1 MKENVIVIGA
11 GIGGLSCAALLAH
24 GGHKVMVL
32 EKNSYIGGACSSYEK
47 QGYTLD
53 RSVHLFS
60 LGLNGP
66 FGKIL
71 DRLSLNNLE
80 FVKEIN
86 KRTAMKFYQTEG
98 YYPSDFNIN
107 SMINAMKPNT
117 SDGKKSER
125 ATENA
130 VMTRLKKIGVTS
142 QTFKEL
148 GKVMASIL
156 TMRKKKL
163 AQLYEDGLTVTQYI
177 NQFSEDPFIHGLF
190 AFILAGMFAISPKQ
204 ASAAEFVHC
213 FKTEMTTRE
222 GYQYPLRGGSQAV
235 PNALAEGIRK
245 YEGEIHLNSRVD
257 SVVIKNDK
265 VQGVMVKNEMIK
277 APIVVSNLSIRMT
290 VLNLV
295 GRDYFERNYLTKIE
309 SLKPSLSSMTFKL
322 ALKEPLIKDWG
333 CVNLYHPTL
342 DDWKGKYGPGAPKS
356 NGFFG
361 PIPSNIDPS
370 LAPIGGQVAIF
381 GTIVPA
387 KVTNWDKWQE
397 VYYADLQ
404 EFFPEIKKKL
414 NFVDVSFPKDFAK
427 ATGKPFGPV
436 EGLALTPD
444 QTGKNK
450 PSSVL
455 PIEGLYVV
463 GDTAGTDAHG
473 IGTQLAAD
481 SGIKCA
487 DMILGKIEKN

>member
-1 MKENVIVIGA
+1 MKI
-11 GIGGLSCAALLAH
+11 
-24 GGHKVMVL
+24 
-32 EKNSYIGGACSSYEK
+32 
-47 QGYTLD
+47 
-53 RSVHLFS
+53 
-60 LGLNGP
+60 
-66 FGKIL
+66 
-71 DRLSLNNLE
+71 
-80 FVKEIN
+80 
-86 KRTAMKFYQTEG
+86 YQTKG
-98 YYPSDFNIN
+98 YYPMDFNIN
-107 SMINAMKPNT
+107 SMMNAMTSNT
-117 SDGKKSER
+117 SDGDRSKKSI
-125 ATENA
+125 ENS
-130 VMTRLKKIGVTS
+130 VMERLKKIGVTT

-148 GKVMASIL
+148 GKVMTSIL

-163 AQLYEDGLTVTQYI
+163 AQLYEEGLTVTQYI

-190 AFILAGMFAISPKQ
+190 AFLLAGMFAISPKQ
-204 ASAAEFVHC
+204 ASAGEFIHC
-213 FKTEMTTRE
+213 FKTEMTTNE
-222 GYQYPLRGGSQAV
+222 GYQYPLGGGSQAV

-245 YEGEIHLNSRVD
+245 YGGEIYLNSRVN
-257 SVVIKNDK
+257 SIMIKNDK
-265 VQGVMVKNEMIK
+265 VQGVLVKNKLIK
-277 APIVVSNLSIRMT
+277 APIVISNLSIRMT

-295 GRDYFERNYLTKIE
+295 GRDYFERNYLAKIE
-309 SLKPSLSSMTFKL
+309 NLKPSLSSMTFKL
-322 ALKEPLIKDWG
+322 ALKEPIIKDWG

-342 DDWKGKYGPGAPKS
+342 DDWKGKYGSGAPKS

-361 PIPSNIDPS
+361 PIPSNLDPS
-370 LAPIGGQVAIF
+370 LAPKGGQVAIF

-404 EFFPEIKKKL
+404 DFFPDLKKKL
-414 NFVDVSFPKDFAK
+414 DFVDVSFPKDFTK

-487 DMILGKIEKN
+487 DMILGAIEKI

>member
-1 MKENVIVIGA
+1 MKENIIVIGA

-24 GGHKVMVL
+24 GGHKVTVL
-32 EKNSYIGGACSSYEK
+32 EKNPYIGGACSSYEK

-71 DRLSLNNLE
+71 NRLNLNNLK
-80 FVKEIN
+80 FVKEVN

-98 YYPSDFNIN
+98 YYPSDFNVN
-107 SMINAMKPNT
+107 SMINAMKPST
-117 SDGKKSER
+117 SKGER
-125 ATENA
+125 TEKGTENA
-130 VMTRLKKIGVTS
+130 VMTRLKKIGVST

-177 NQFSEDPFIHGLF
+177 NQFSQDPFIHGLF

-204 ASAAEFVHC
+204 ASAGEFVHC
-213 FKTEMTTRE
+213 FKTEMTTQE
-222 GYQYPLRGGSQAV
+222 GYQYPLGGGSQAV

-245 YEGEIHLNSRVD
+245 YGGEIHINSRVD
-257 SVVIKNDK
+257 SIVIKNDK

-295 GRDYFERNYLTKIE
+295 GRDYFNRDYLAKIE
-309 SLKPSLSSMTFKL
+309 RLKPSLSSMTFKL
-322 ALKEPLIKDWG
+322 ALKEPLIKEWG

-361 PIPSNIDPS
+361 PIPSNIDPT
-370 LAPIGGQVAIF
+370 LAPKGGQVAIF

-404 EFFPEIKKKL
+404 EFFPELRKKL

-427 ATGKPFGPV
+427 ATGKPLGPV

-444 QTGKNK
+444 QTYKNK

-463 GDTAGTDAHG
+463 GDTAGIDAHG

>member
-11 GIGGLSCAALLAH
+11 GIGGLSCAALLSH
-24 GGHKVMVL
+24 GGYRVTVL

-66 FGKIL
+66 FGEIL
-71 DRLSLNNLE
+71 NRLGLKNLE
-80 FVKEIN
+80 FVKGIN
-86 KRTAMKFYQTEG
+86 KSTAMKFYQTEG
-98 YYPSDFNIN
+98 YYPSDFNVN
-107 SMINAMKPNT
+107 SMINAMKPST
-117 SDGKKSER
+117 SEGESTGKE
-125 ATENA
+125 TENA
-130 VMTRLKKIGVTS
+130 VMRRLKKIGVNT
-142 QTFKEL
+142 QTFKDL

-163 AQLYEDGLTVTQYI
+163 AQLYEDGLTVTEYI
-177 NQFSEDPFIHGLF
+177 SQFTEDAFIHGLF

-204 ASAAEFVHC
+204 ASAGEFVHC

-222 GYQYPLRGGSQAV
+222 GYQYPLGGGSQAV

-245 YEGEIHLNSRVD
+245 YGGKLQTNSHVD
-257 SVVIKNDK
+257 SIAIKNDK
-265 VQGVMVKNEMIK
+265 VQGVMVNNEMIK
-277 APIVVSNLSIRMT
+277 APIVISNLSIRMT
-290 VLNLV
+290 LLNLV
-295 GRDYFERNYLTKIE
+295 GRDYFERNYLAKIE

-370 LAPIGGQVAIF
+370 LAPKGGQVAIF

-387 KVTNWDKWQE
+387 KVSNWDKWQE

-404 EFFPEIKKKL
+404 EFFPEIEKKL
-414 NFVDVSFPKDFAK
+414 NFLDVSFPKDFTK

-436 EGLALTPD
+436 EGLALTPN

-450 PSSVL
+450 PSSVV

-463 GDTAGTDAHG
+463 GDTAGTNAHG

-487 DMILGKIEKN
+487 DMILGKIEKR

>member
-1 MKENVIVIGA
+1 MKENVIVVGA

-24 GGHKVMVL
+24 GGHKVTVF
-32 EKNSYIGGACSSYEK
+32 EKNSYIGGACSSYKK
-47 QGYTLD
+47 QGFTLD

-66 FGKIL
+66 FGTIL
-71 DRLSLNNLE
+71 NRLGLNNLE

-86 KRTAMKFYQTEG
+86 KRTAMKIYQTEG
-98 YYPSDFNIN
+98 YYPSDFNVN
-107 SMINAMKPNT
+107 SMINAMKPSVNN
-117 SDGKKSER
+117 GERSEK
-125 ATENA
+125 ATENT
-130 VMTRLKKIGVTS
+130 VMKRLKKIGVTN
-142 QTFKEL
+142 QTLKEL
-148 GKVMASIL
+148 GKVMANIL

-163 AQLYEDGLTVTQYI
+163 AQLYENGLTVTQFI
-177 NQFSEDPFIHGLF
+177 NQFSRDPFIHGLF
-190 AFILAGMFAISPKQ
+190 AFLLAGMFAISPKQ
-204 ASAAEFVHC
+204 ASAGEFVHC
-213 FKTEMTTRE
+213 FKKEMTTNE
-222 GYQYPLRGGSQAV
+222 GYQYPLGGGSQAV
-235 PNALAEGIRK
+235 PNALAQGIRR
-245 YEGEIHLNSRVD
+245 YGGEIHTNSRVD
-257 SVVIKNDK
+257 SIIIKNDK
-265 VQGVMVKNEMIK
+265 VQGVMVNNELIK
-277 APIVVSNLSIRMT
+277 GPLVISNLSIRMT
-290 VLNLV
+290 VLNLA
-295 GRDYFERNYLTKIE
+295 GRDYFERNYLAKIE

-370 LAPIGGQVAIF
+370 LAPKGGQVAIF

-387 KVTNWDKWQE
+387 RVSNWDKWQE
-397 VYYADLQ
+397 VYYADLN
-404 EFFPEIKKKL
+404 EFFPDLKKKL
-414 NFVDVSFPKDFAK
+414 SFMDVSFPKDFAR

-481 SGIKCA
+481 SGLKCA
-487 DMILGKIEKN
+487 DMILGKIEPK